1 MGRPT
6 LQIFFCGARA
16 AVFARFELFLPLIR
30 SGRMG
35 EGVEVRCR
43 GGLSPGVDGVAIEEN
58 DCIGV
63 VLRRQPGAPVGC
75 HCERF

>member
-1 MGRPT
+1 
-6 LQIFFCGARA
+6 
-16 AVFARFELFLPLIR
+16 
-30 SGRMG
+30 MG

-63 VLRRQPGAPVGC
+63 VLMRQLVVIVKVEIRVGFRRLPGKEVRG
-75 HCERF
+75 RGRG